1 MIRDYRVID
10 FHIHAATVNQVTMEV
25 VDFFGNASKFYQDRF
40 TEKIDSDGVIE
51 YLSLEGVEK
60 AACLAEYNQVSTGVV
75 TNEFVNAFCRGHE
88 ELIPI
93 ASINFRA
100 SESLLNQAITAID
113 ELGMKGFKLQPSYAH
128 YYPHDPKL
136 YQVYA
141 LAQERGLPVMFHTGT
156 SIFTGTRV
164 KYADPLFLD
173 DVACDFPELTIL
185 LEHGGRPFWYDRVA
199 WMMLRHKNV
208 HVGVAGIPAK
218 HLYDNF
224 KHIEKY
230 SDRFVFGSDWPGIP
244 DIHIMA
250 EKLMDLP
257 ISREVK
263 EKMFYHNAARI
274 LRLQ

>member
-10 FHIHAATVNQVTMEV
+10 FHIHTSTTSQAAVQV
-25 VDFFGNASKFYQDRF
+25 VDFFQNANRFYLEHF
-40 TEKIDSDGVIE
+40 TKKIGPDEVID
-51 YLSLEGVEK
+51 YLRMEGVEK
-60 AACLAEYNQVSTGVV
+60 AASLAEYNPLSSGVV
-75 TNEFVNAFCRGHE
+75 TNEFVSAFCAGHE

-93 ASINFRA
+93 GSIDFH
-100 SESLLNQAITAID
+100 SPVSFIEQAHKAVD
-113 ELGMKGFKLQPSYAH
+113 ELGMKGFKLLPSYDN
-128 YYPHDPKL
+128 YYPHDPRL
-136 YQVYA
+136 YPVYA
-141 LAQERGLPVMFHTGT
+141 FAQERGLPIMFHTGT
-156 SIFTGTRV
+156 SIFAGTRI

-173 DVACDFPELTIL
+173 DVACDFPKLTML

-199 WMMLRHKNV
+199 WMLLRHKNI

-218 HLYDNF
+218 HLYANF
-224 KHIEKY
+224 KNIENY

-274 LRLQ
+274 LGL